1 MSGEET
7 FLGNVLR
14 AEPDGGFVSA
24 VLVGARCNG
33 SDSGGELVDRSPR
46 GLDVAPGRNGHRSEA
61 PANFCF
67 RAFSERQVE
76 LVQERGPARVGVE
89 GVKRR
94 EADDGGEFVVV
105 LRIRLI

>member
-1 MSGEET
+1 VSGEET

-24 VLVGARCNG
+24 VLVGVRCNG
-33 SDSGGELVDRSPR
+33 SDSGGQLVDRSSR
-46 GLDVAPGRNGHRSEA
+46 GLDVAPARKRSLGSHA
-61 PANFCF
+61 KSCF

-76 LVQERGPARVGVE
+76 FFQEGGPARIGME
-89 GVKRR
+89 RIESR

-105 LRIRLI
+105 LRVRLI